1 MQDPLAFAEELEE
14 VALALS
20 SLDPAPKAAEITQT
34 IGAVIEEYKCLE
46 LAAAMFEA
54 VGVQETCQWVSAILA
69 EYEKDQPQAI
79 IELLSMGDLTA
90 WIELAAITLREP
102 GDTAHLSALTLALVG
117 DAWPNPPGPELL
129 EKLLLSLRLSADDE
143 QQKDNTEVPAWTESS
158 QVSAEAPDQS
168 LDWDQDIHPELLDAY
183 LQETP
188 GLVGEAAGLI
198 RSIAQGNSQ
207 ADDVQHAARL
217 VHTIKGAS
225 AVVGVEA
232 IAKFTH
238 RLEDLF
244 EQNIHPYLDQGLDKT
259 LVASADCL
267 EAMIENLQESK
278 TLPKSYTNLISEID
292 QWVQKVDAASSG
304 EIADAEDDTVL
315 NKARASPAVNLPDFI
330 RQSGMQD
337 DQGEAADEEQANQ
350 TRPKGG
356 TYLSVPVESVQ
367 ALLNLAGEL
376 ITSTSQITE
385 HAKQAL
391 DYAKQIRQ
399 QEVHV
404 REMLD
409 ELSETIDQ
417 QHELRKE
424 ADIKFGNKFEK
435 LELEVYNDLHSIYGL
450 LNESVA
456 DSHALTE
463 NVYQQIQQLSEQ
475 VYQQQRMQRRLS
487 DTVLRTRLVPVNSL
501 VARLERTVRE
511 TCRST
516 GKKASITI
524 SGDNQQVDTDILRGL
539 TPALLH
545 LLRNAVDHGIE
556 LPEERIA
563 LGKPEEGKI
572 ELSFVQKGNA
582 IHLYLKDDGKG
593 LDVNALRT
601 RAIEQSIITQDQVLS
616 EEDTLRLIFKAGFT
630 TQDEVTEISGR
641 GVGMDVVRN
650 AVENLQGSVRLDSI
664 LGEGMRIQ
672 IQVPLTL
679 IATNAILVRAAGN
692 LVAIPG
698 NTVQRLIYTTD
709 TEIIK
714 KQGQLYVLDE
724 EEQIEVVQLAHLLGW
739 QIQSSGQKG
748 HTFLLVDS
756 DDGRYAIQVE
766 ELLQPRDIVV
776 KSLTSWFDIS
786 LGMSGACI
794 LANGAIAPVLDPL
807 RLLRNFEPAV
817 VQLDNARVTTL
828 KRKADRSVILI
839 VDDSLSNRKSLSL
852 MVEQMGYKAIT
863 AVDGLDALQQLNVN
877 SVEIVLVDLEM
888 PRMNGLEMTQSV
900 RDWPE
905 QSHLPIVMI
914 TSRTTQKH
922 RDMAKQA
929 GVDDYLTKPVE
940 QSTLGTLLSKWLRT
954 RLAS

>member
-20 SLDPAPKAAEITQT
+20 SLDPAPEAGEVAQTGRAA
-34 IGAVIEEYKCLE
+34 IEEYQRLA

-54 VGVQETCQWVSAILA
+54 AGVQETCQWVTTILA
-69 EYEKDQPQAI
+69 EFEKNQPEAI
-79 IELLSMGDLTA
+79 IELLSNGDLAT
-90 WIELAAITLREP
+90 WIELAAIAIREP
-102 GDTAHLSALTLALVG
+102 EETAHLSALTLALMG
-117 DAWPNPPGPELL
+117 DAWPKAPSPELL
-129 EKLLLSLRLSADDE
+129 EKLLLGLRLSTEDE
-143 QQKDNTEVPAWTESS
+143 PKED
-158 QVSAEAPDQS
+158 SAEDSQLSGQAQDQS

-188 GLVGEAAGLI
+188 GLVEEAAKLI
-198 RSIAQGNSQ
+198 RSIAAGDSKPE
-207 ADDVQHAARL
+207 DVQHTARL

-232 IAKFTH
+232 IASFTH

-244 EQNIHPYLDQGLDKT
+244 EHNIQPSLNEGLDKT
-259 LVASADCL
+259 LIASADCL
-267 EAMIENLQESK
+267 EAMMENLQESK
-278 TLPKSYTNLISEID
+278 TLPKSYTNLQGEID
-292 QWVQKVDAASSG
+292 QWVDKVDALSG
-304 EIADAEDDTVL
+304 DEATEDADDDAIFANAL
-315 NKARASPAVNLPDFI
+315 ASPAAKLPDFI
-330 RQSGMQD
+330 RQSGIEED
-337 DQGEAADEEQANQ
+337 PDEDVDQRPANEAKRKA
-350 TRPKGG
+350 GS
-356 TYLSVPVESVQ
+356 YLSVPAESVQ
-367 ALLNLAGEL
+367 TLLNLAGEL

-391 DYAKQIRQ
+391 NFGKQVRQ
-399 QEVHV
+399 QEEHI

-417 QHELRKE
+417 QHELRQE
-424 ADIKFGNKFEK
+424 ADLKLGNKFEK

-450 LNESVA
+450 LNESIA
-456 DSHALTE
+456 DNHELTE
-463 NVYQQIQQLSEQ
+463 NVHQQIQQLSEQ

-487 DTVLRTRLVPVNSL
+487 DTVLRTRLVPVSSL

-524 SGDNQQVDTDILRGL
+524 IGENQQVDTDILRGL

-556 LPEERIA
+556 LPQERKA

-572 ELSFVQKGNA
+572 ELSFVQKGNN
-582 IHLYLKDDGKG
+582 IHLLLTDDGKG
-593 LDVNALRT
+593 LDVDIIRA
-601 RAIEQSIITQDQVLS
+601 RAIELAMIAKDQVLS
-616 EEDTLRLIFKAGFT
+616 EEDILRLILQAGFT

-650 AVENLQGSVRLDSI
+650 AVENLQGSVRLEST
-664 LGEGMRIQ
+664 LGEGMRLE

-698 NTVQRLIYTTD
+698 NTIQRLVYAED
-709 TEIIK
+709 EEIIK
-714 KQGQLYVLDE
+714 KQGRIYLLNNK
-724 EEQIEVVQLAHLLGW
+724 EQVEVIQLAHLLGW
-739 QIQSSGQKG
+739 QTQDSEHKG
-748 HTFLLVDS
+748 YTLLIVES
-756 DDGRYAIQVE
+756 EAGLYAIQVE

-776 KSLTSWFDIS
+776 KSLASWFDLS

-794 LANGAIAPVLDPL
+794 LANGEIAPVLDPL
-807 RLLRNFEPAV
+807 RLLRNFEHDV
-817 VQLDNARVTTL
+817 TQLDNARVATP
-828 KRKADRSVILI
+828 KRKADQPRILI

-852 MVEQMGYKAIT
+852 MVEKMGYKAIT
-863 AVDGLDALQQLNVN
+863 AVDGLDALQQLNVHQ
-877 SVEIVLVDLEM
+877 VEIVLVDLEM

-929 GVDDYLTKPVE
+929 GVDDYLTKPVD
-940 QSTLGTLLSKWLRT
+940 QNTLSTLLNKWFRT